1 MGVCPKFGLLPP
13 VRSAAKHGIAA
24 IIALRRLALILQRTI
39 REPAMLKGVR
49 ACPMKGF
56 AMRRRTF
63 LGTASAGAMLPLP
76 ALAAPATARVL
87 RYVPQ
92 ADLTVIDPVMTTAYI
107 TRYHATMVWDQLY
120 GIDSALR
127 PQPQMV
133 EGHTVEDD
141 GRLWTFTLREGLRF
155 HDGEPVRG
163 RDCVASIKRWAVRDS
178 MGQALL
184 GRTAEM
190 TAPDDRRFT
199 IRLTRPFGL
208 ILNCLAKLGP
218 PALLIMPERLART
231 DPFQSIKEIVGS
243 GPFRFVANE
252 RVVGSRVVYERN
264 PDYVARTDGVPDWL
278 AGPKLVNFDR
288 VEWHVM
294 PDPGTAAAAL
304 ERGEV
309 DWWENPPNDL
319 LPVLA
324 RRSSIHIREA
334 SKLGTLGTAVFNHLH
349 PPFDKPAVRRIILEA
364 ASQTDFMTAA
374 AGTDPSL
381 WRDNVGIFT
390 PGTPMASDAGLEAVS
405 GAKRRDL
412 PALRKALRDAG
423 YKGERVVVMIAS
435 DQAVQVAQGA
445 VLREVLRGLEMTV
458 DYAVMDWGT
467 LVQRRASKEPPDKGG
482 WNMFVTGWSGL
493 DMTTPITN
501 QTLRA
506 NGAKAWFGWPD
517 LPGVQTLIDAWL
529 DAPDLEAQKRIAAE
543 LQRVALDQVP
553 YLPTGQYFART
564 ASRSDLTGFLIGQFV
579 FWNVRRA

>member
-1 MGVCPKFGLLPP
+1 
-13 VRSAAKHGIAA
+13 
-24 IIALRRLALILQRTI
+24 
-39 REPAMLKGVR
+39 
-49 ACPMKGF
+49 
-56 AMRRRTF
+56 MRRRTF
-63 LGTASAGAMLPLP
+63 LTATAASTMLPLP
-76 ALAAPATARVL
+76 SVAAPARVL

-120 GIDSALR
+120 GIDSNLQ
-127 PQPQMV
+127 PHPQMV

-163 RDCVASIKRWAVRDS
+163 RDCVASIKRWAVRDP

-184 GRTAEM
+184 ARLAGMA
-190 TAPDDRRFT
+190 ALDDRRFT

-208 ILNCLAKLGP
+208 VLNCLAKLGP
-218 PALLIMPERLART
+218 PALLIMPERLALT
-231 DPFQSIKEIVGS
+231 DPFQSIKEVIGS
-243 GPFRFVANE
+243 GPFRFIPGE

-264 PDYVARTDGVPDWL
+264 LDYVPRSGGTPDWL

-304 ERGEV
+304 ENGEV

-319 LPVLA
+319 LPALA
-324 RRSSIHIREA
+324 RRPNIRIQEN
-334 SKLGTLGTAVFNHLH
+334 SRLGTLGTGVFNHLH
-349 PPFDKPAVRRIILEA
+349 PPFDKAAVRRIILEA
-364 ASQTDFMTAA
+364 TSQTDFMTAA
-374 AGTDPSL
+374 AGTDSTL
-381 WRDNVGIFT
+381 WRDGVGIFT
-390 PGTPMASDAGLEAVS
+390 PGTAMANDAGLDAID
-405 GAKRRDL
+405 GRKRRAL
-412 PALRKALRDAG
+412 PALRTALRDAG
-423 YKGERVVVMIAS
+423 YRGERVVLMVAS

-445 VLREVLRGLEMTV
+445 VALDVLKNLGIEV
-458 DYAVMDWGT
+458 DYQMMDWGT

-482 WNMFVTGWSGL
+482 WNMFITGWSGL

-506 NGAKAWFGWPD
+506 NGAKAWFGWPN
-517 LPGVQTLIDAWL
+517 LPGLQELIEAWL
-529 DAPDLEAQKRIAAE
+529 EAPDLTVQKRIAAD
-543 LQRVALDQVP
+543 LQRVAMDQVP

-564 ASRSDLTGFLIGQFV
+564 ASRTDLTGILLGQFV